1 MTKLHLLGLAGI
13 ILVHSPLIAACTFP
27 DAPNKV
33 SPEWICNP
41 SSVTNHLIAVG
52 VGEDRNPTV
61 KLEECKD
68 NARQKMAKQLNSVQL
83 TVLADLD
90 GALSHSMLEK
100 AVKMINIV
108 MEQSTRTISKEAI
121 LLKKVTSPNNKLY
134 CLISM
139 DTDKYTVIK
148 QATLEKKDILVPGI
162 AEIMLHEWLLRLKK
176 REKNVVIGCTFPDAP
191 SARAPDWICN
201 LESASEDNFSTVG
214 TGNSASMHL
223 KKAQCL
229 GSARMQMVQTLHV
242 TMKNMFQEYLDM
254 TGTVTKTEQVTTQ
267 VTLQGTSLKK
277 QRVSPNGVLYCL
289 VSMEMS
295 KSAFIKQAVAKSLGN
310 QQAIWQ
316 KFQAHMSI
324 DDMLKKLE
332 AKKEAVVE
340 RNKRSEISAGVD
352 SKGYPLDT
360 DHDRVAD

>member
-1 MTKLHLLGLAGI
+1 M
-13 ILVHSPLIAACTFP
+13 
-27 DAPNKV
+27 
-33 SPEWICNP
+33 
-41 SSVTNHLIAVG
+41 
-52 VGEDRNPTV
+52 
-61 KLEECKD
+61 
-68 NARQKMAKQLNSVQL
+68 

-229 GSARMQMVQTLHV
+229 GSARMQMAQTLHV
-242 TMKNMFQEYLDM
+242 SRIFGHDRNCYKNRASHYSSY
-254 TGTVTKTEQVTTQ
+254 TP
-267 VTLQGTSLKK
+267 
-277 QRVSPNGVLYCL
+277 RN
-289 VSMEMS
+289 
-295 KSAFIKQAVAKSLGN
+295 
-310 QQAIWQ
+310 
-316 KFQAHMSI
+316 KF
-324 DDMLKKLE
+324 KE
-332 AKKEAVVE
+332 AKGK
-340 RNKRSEISAGVD
+340 
-352 SKGYPLDT
+352 SKWCIILFGK
-360 DHDRVAD
+360 HGNE